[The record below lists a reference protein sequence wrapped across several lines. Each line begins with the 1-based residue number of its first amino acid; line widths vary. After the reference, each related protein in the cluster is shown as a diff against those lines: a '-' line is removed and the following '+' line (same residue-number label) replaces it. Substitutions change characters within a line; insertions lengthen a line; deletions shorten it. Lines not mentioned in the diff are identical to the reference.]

1 MFNPNFWNYNT
12 TNDSNT
18 QIYGNTGTASSPPS
32 ITYDIITPGIGG
44 TQATG
49 DYVKNIIGTA
59 GEIEVDFTSGVG
71 VTSKIGLPNDVT
83 ISNDLTV
90 RRNLQVDYNL
100 NINGNVTIGAAAG
113 IFGQVLTSTGT
124 GVTWTSFSGIATYAQ
139 TAGIATFAQ
148 GLTGTPNLTVGI
160 VTATRFIGDGS
171 QLTGINAGTGIA
183 TYAQTAGIATF
194 AGSAGIA
201 TYALTSGGGLISIST
216 NTTNQAQ
223 YITYATG
230 TGTTTEFGVNKT
242 GLVFNPSTNLLGIG
256 TANPTQALHV
266 QGNARIAGA
275 IYDINNVAG
284 TSGQVLQSVGT
295 GVSWSS
301 LVRLNTSYTTSS
313 LAQNGVED
321 FTLQLGKLSDLV
333 AIQISE
339 PSWVRIYRS
348 SAQRSADPR
357 SSPGGNLQAMVD
369 LGDNKPYSEN
379 VTTTAGQTI
388 IQNPIPLL
396 QGDANGLVY
405 IRLIKISTGSSAVSV
420 ITTTYP
426 QEN

>member
-1 MFNPNFWNYNT
+1 MFNSNFWNYNT
-12 TNDSNT
+12 ISDSNT
-18 QIYGNTGTASSPPS
+18 QIYGNTGMASSPPS
-32 ITYDIITPGIGG
+32 ITYEIITPGVGG
-44 TQATG
+44 TQTTG
-49 DYVKNIIGTA
+49 DYVKNIIGTV

-83 ISNDLTV
+83 IGNDLTV
-90 RRNLQVDYNL
+90 RRNLQVDHTL
-100 NINGNVTIGAAAG
+100 NINGNITIGATTG
-113 IFGQVLTSTGT
+113 ILGQVLTSTGT
-124 GVTWTSFSGIATYAQ
+124 GVTWTTFSG
-139 TAGIATFAQ
+139 
-148 GLTGTPNLTVGI
+148 
-160 VTATRFIGDGS
+160 
-171 QLTGINAGTGIA
+171 
-183 TYAQTAGIATF
+183 
-194 AGSAGIA
+194 
-201 TYALTSGGGLISIST
+201 GGGLISIST

-223 YITYATG
+223 YITYTTG
-230 TGTTTEFGVNKT
+230 TGTTTEFGINKT
-242 GLVFNPSTNLLGIG
+242 GLVFNPSTNSLGIG
-256 TANPTQALHV
+256 TTNPSQTLHI

-275 IYDINNVAG
+275 IYDINNAAG

-301 LVRLNTSYTTSS
+301 LVRINTSYTTSS

-321 FTLQLGKLSDLV
+321 FTLNLGKLSDLV
-333 AIQISE
+333 SIQISE

-357 SSPGGNLQAMVD
+357 SSPGGNLQAMID

-396 QGDANGLVY
+396 QGDSNGLVY
-405 IRLIKISTGSSAVSV
+405 VRLIKRSPGSSVVSL